1 MPKKNI
7 LSHFLKDMLFIR
19 SCLVQPHLFIRNY
32 NICEVTELKVNYLK
46 VVGTAV
52 LKNIC
57 SVINIKNQRAV
68 DLKERDIADQ
78 LYITLAK

>member
-7 LSHFLKDMLFIR
+7 LSHFLKGMLFIR
-19 SCLVQPHLFIRNY
+19 SCLVQPHLFIRNS
-32 NICEVTELKVNYLK
+32 ICEVTELKVKYLK
-46 VVGTAV
+46 AVGTAV

-78 LYITLAK
+78 SYITLAK